1 MFLKYFRCVTFVL
14 LMEIDRRDRLVIPPK
29 NLPEPN
35 ANRRE
40 SDDLDLTFGEPI
52 DDEEAP

>member
-14 LMEIDRRDRLVIPPK
+14 LMEIDRRDRLVVPPK